1 MNACVTAYD
10 TTEAA
15 RGALYALIARLLRAP
30 PDADLLEQLAD
41 AGSDDDVSPLSDF
54 GLAWHGLV
62 AASSAT
68 DVAAVSEEFDA
79 LFAGPDESQ
88 VYPYASVHLTSRL
101 MDAPLAAVR
110 RDFTRLGVVPRAP
123 VFESEDH
130 LSALCEVMRLL
141 LCGDGPRP
149 PVPPEDQQQFFTT
162 HIAPWYLLF
171 VDELES
177 AEAAHYYRAVA
188 RLLRAYFD
196 LEARAFE
203 WVTPTPLRTVSSE
216 Q

>member
-41 AGSDDDVSPLSDF
+41 AGGEEDAPPLSDF

-68 DVAAVSEEFDA
+68 DVTTVSREFEA

-88 VYPYASVHLTSRL
+88 VYPYASVHLTSRV

-110 RDFTRLGVVPRAP
+110 RDFTRLGVVPRAA

-149 PVPPEDQQQFFTT
+149 PVAAEDQQRFFTT

-171 VDELES
+171 VEELES

-188 RLLRAYFD
+188 RLLRAYFE

-203 WVTPTPLRTVSSE
+203 WVTPNPASGFVL
-216 Q
+216 QA